1 MLIFSATPFTN
12 MVIAYIALAGGTGLM
27 LCGLSRSKGCQKAGY
42 FGMLILLFM
51 AGWINSCYG
60 IRGTAG
66 DGIAFFNG
74 LYDPFYNMGNPSGN
88 VTEHPGLIP
97 CLDGPDG
104 YHNNCAMDLGYHLH
118 ASWAAN
124 FYYRFTGKVGA
135 AFNVARLYAH
145 VWMNTTAFL
154 IAIVQFDKKTR
165 NTMMWLHKK
174 LGWAATILATGGTLT
189 AMWLGSEHSTED
201 LYGGSYA
208 MWGWTFMG
216 SNVLG
221 SLWAG
226 IAAVKRGDI
235 AAHKKWMTRWWGTMW
250 GAFLV
255 FRVVFLLGGFFRFHP
270 WIMIQISIWSAAP
283 LGMACAEIFRVRNEA
298 TPAKTE

>member
-1 MLIFSATPFTN
+1 M
-12 MVIAYIALAGGTGLM
+12 
-27 LCGLSRSKGCQKAGY
+27 
-42 FGMLILLFM
+42 
-51 AGWINSCYG
+51 
-60 IRGTAG
+60 
-66 DGIAFFNG
+66 
-74 LYDPFYNMGNPSGN
+74 
-88 VTEHPGLIP
+88 
-97 CLDGPDG
+97 DGPDG
-104 YHNNCAMDLGYHLH
+104 HHNNCATDLGYHLH

-154 IAIVQFDKKTR
+154 MAAVQFDKKIR

-216 SNVLG
+216 L
-221 SLWAG
+221 
-226 IAAVKRGDI
+226 
-235 AAHKKWMTRWWGTMW
+235 KWMTRWWGTMW

-270 WIMIQISIWSAAP
+270 WIMIQISI
-283 LGMACAEIFRVRNEA
+283 
-298 TPAKTE
+298 